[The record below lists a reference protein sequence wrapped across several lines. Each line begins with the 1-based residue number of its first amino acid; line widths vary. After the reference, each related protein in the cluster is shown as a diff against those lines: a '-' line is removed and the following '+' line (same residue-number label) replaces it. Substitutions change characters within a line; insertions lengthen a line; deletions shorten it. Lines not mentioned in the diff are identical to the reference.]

1 MRLLAYRQNA
11 LSLPMQRA
19 FRRDNKRPN
28 PYGAES
34 QEDPYLNLIA
44 RFAIAFEQTYLHWL
58 YEALEV
64 VEARQKQAPGGEESL
79 THSPL
84 PPRKK
89 CKEQHTEEASPSQ
102 SRTCKEF
109 YSWVR

>member
-1 MRLLAYRQNA
+1 MTPGSRKISRQSYIIITFAAPSDLARNLSASIAKHEMRLLAYRQNV

-28 PYGAES
+28 PYGTEG

-44 RFAIAFEQTYLHWL
+44 RFAVEFEQTYLHWL

-64 VEARQKQAPGGEESL
+64 VEARQERAPGGEE
-79 THSPL
+79 
-84 PPRKK
+84 
-89 CKEQHTEEASPSQ
+89 
-102 SRTCKEF
+102 
-109 YSWVR
+109 